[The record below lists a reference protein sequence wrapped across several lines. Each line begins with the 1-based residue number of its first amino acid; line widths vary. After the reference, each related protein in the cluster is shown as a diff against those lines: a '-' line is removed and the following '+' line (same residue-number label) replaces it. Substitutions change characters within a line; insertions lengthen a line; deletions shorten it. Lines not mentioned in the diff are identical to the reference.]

1 MKRSYLLIL
10 LGVTTIVIGALVYS
24 GKVDR
29 ITNSDIFQFGV
40 IGLLVVL
47 ALFVGIS
54 QLRSYNRNEPPEDE
68 LSKKI
73 LQKAAAKSFY
83 VSLYLWLVV
92 RHVTD
97 GKDLEIGSV
106 IGTGIVGM
114 ALVFLISWL
123 VVKYQGIR
131 DV

>member
-92 RHVTD
+92 SYVTD